1 MDLLTRRQK
10 VATSNSGHDKIL
22 ENYYALHDVNVE
34 TLSKD
39 KRLNKLLQSV
49 VTEVKF
55 YAKDQIKHI
64 KQLTQIGLA
73 LSVEKDIRKLLEL
86 IVDEARDLSNADAG
100 TLYILD
106 PALKALRFEI
116 MQNNTMDIRKG
127 GTGDV
132 PVSLPDVPLY
142 IKDTPNHANVCSFV
156 ALNGETVNIPDVY
169 KTDGFDFSGTR
180 EYDRSTG
187 YHCKS
192 MLVIPM
198 KNHENQII
206 GVLQLLNAMDPET
219 GAIISFS
226 SDHAYLIAALAS
238 QAAVALTNTQ
248 LIEDLKNLFYAF
260 IKSIAT
266 AIDEKSPHTGGHI
279 NRVVDLTMMIAD
291 SINADNSG
299 PFKEFSFTENE
310 LEELRLSAWMHD
322 VGKITTPEHIVD
334 KSTKLECI
342 YDGIELIRTRF
353 ELMEE
358 ILEKTYLSKKLELA
372 GQNKKDSC
380 KNFMALEKTYKENLK
395 RIRDDFAFILACN
408 SPGQHMDEEKVEKI
422 KSISKKTYVFQNKE
436 YPCLTEDEVKKLCIK
451 KGTLDEEERKFIE
464 NHAQMTYK
472 ILSQLPFPPRLSNV
486 PQYSSGHHERP
497 DGSGY
502 PNGLN
507 GETLPLQARILAIAD
522 VFEALTAKDRP
533 YKESL
538 QMPRVI
544 QIMEQMK
551 SKNHIDPDVF
561 DLFVQS
567 NLHEAY
573 AEKLMHYKTNMP

>member
-1 MDLLTRRQK
+1 MK
-10 VATSNSGHDKIL
+10 ATSDMNPGKIL
-22 ENYYALHDVNVE
+22 ENYSLHDVDVDN
-34 TLSKD
+34 LSKD

-73 LSVEKDIRKLLEL
+73 LSVEKDIKKLLEL

-106 PALKALRFEI
+106 TATNGLRFEI
-116 MQNNTMDIRKG
+116 MQNATMNIRKG
-127 GTGDV
+127 GTSND
-132 PVSLPDVPLY
+132 PVAMPNVPLS
-142 IKDTPNHANVCSFV
+142 IDDTPNHAHVCSYV

-180 EYDRSTG
+180 EYDKKTG
-187 YHCKS
+187 YHCQS

-206 GVLQLLNAMDPET
+206 GVLQLLNAMEPET
-219 GAIISFS
+219 GEIISFS
-226 SDHAYLIAALAS
+226 ADHMDLIAALAS

-248 LIEDLKNLFYAF
+248 LIADLKNLFYAF

-279 NRVVDLTMMIAD
+279 TRVVDLTMMIAD
-291 SINADNSG
+291 SINADESG
-299 PFKEFSFTENE
+299 AFKSFSFSDNE
-310 LEELRLSAWMHD
+310 LEELRLAAWMHD

-342 YDGIELIRTRF
+342 YDGVENIKTRF
-353 ELMEE
+353 KLIEE
-358 ILEKTYLSKKLELA
+358 IMKRDFLEQKLSLLDKNGKAPCEKLLKLEKKHNDSLRTLHEDLDFVLSCNNP
-372 GQNKKDSC
+372 GQ
-380 KNFMALEKTYKENLK
+380 FMDDEKIE
-395 RIRDDFAFILACN
+395 RIRA
-408 SPGQHMDEEKVEKI
+408 
-422 KSISKKTYVFQNKE
+422 ISKNTYVFNQQHHP
-436 YPCLTEDEVKKLCIK
+436 YLTEPELNKLCIR

-464 NHAQMTYK
+464 NHAQMTHK
-472 ILSQLPFPPRLSNV
+472 ILSQLPFPSQLANV
-486 PQYSSGHHERP
+486 PKYSGGHHERP

-507 GETLPLQARILAIAD
+507 GNELPLQTRILAIAD

-533 YKESL
+533 YKESI
-538 QMPRVI
+538 QMPRVLH
-544 QIMEQMK
+544 IMEQMK
-551 SKNHIDPDVF
+551 HNNHIDADVF
-561 DLFVQS
+561 DLFIQHS
-567 NLHEAY
+567 LHEKY
-573 AEKLMHYKTNMP
+573 IEQLEQNKKQK